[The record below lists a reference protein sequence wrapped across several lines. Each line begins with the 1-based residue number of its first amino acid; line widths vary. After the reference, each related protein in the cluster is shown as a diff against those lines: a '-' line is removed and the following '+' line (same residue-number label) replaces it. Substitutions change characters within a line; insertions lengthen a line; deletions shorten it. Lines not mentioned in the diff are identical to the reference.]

1 VTTAATSL
9 ASEAVARL
17 EARPDAVAC
26 FDRDWVIVYANGAA
40 ARLIGR
46 PVAELIGRNIWVA
59 LPELG
64 GTFFHSFLLRARST
78 GTSVTWAGFYPP
90 AGRWLEAT
98 AVVADDLL
106 QVSMRATDRRP
117 HDRHPAA
124 GAPAGRDEGA
134 DRLRFLAEVSETMI
148 ATLDSG
154 ETAARLAELAT
165 SRLCD
170 WAFVALRGDDGRF
183 DEDAW
188 AHRDPA
194 RRADLDTYLTG
205 RLRAAGDAVLFKAL
219 LSGAPVHLAT
229 IDEDRVAPTLPTEEV
244 RAAWRRL
251 DTTSCLIVPLRTRG
265 ETLGALTLLNAGDR
279 PPHTEMEIATAVE
292 VARRGALA
300 LDNARLYDRQL
311 KVAATLQQSLLTAPP
326 RLEGL
331 ELAVCYRPAAVYQQV
346 GGDWYDAFPSD
357 GASVLVI
364 GDVVG
369 HDVAAS
375 AAMGQMRSMLRT
387 IACDRAES
395 PARTLSRVDRVLATL
410 GDGALATA
418 LVARVERPAEP
429 TAPRALR
436 WSSAGHLP
444 PLLRRRDGSVHVLA
458 SRPERLLG
466 TDAPGPRTDHE
477 AVLRPGDTLLLY
489 TDGLV
494 EHGHRDLDNGIAQLS
509 AVLRELAAPPLDELC
524 DQVLDRLVTGRTD
537 DDIALL
543 AIRADRAGSEDGVV
557 VGRSRRTAG

>member
-1 VTTAATSL
+1 V
-9 ASEAVARL
+9 AV
-17 EARPDAVAC
+17 
-26 FDRDWVIVYANGAA
+26 FDRDWGIRYVNDAT
-40 ARLIGR
+40 ARLFGR
-46 PVAELIGRNIWVA
+46 PAAELIGRNIWVA

-78 GTSVTWAGFYPP
+78 GTPVTWTGFYPP
-90 AGRWLEAT
+90 VGRWLEAT
-98 AVVADDLL
+98 AVVDDDLL
-106 QVSMRATDRRP
+106 QVSARVTDHRP
-117 HDRHPAA
+117 DDGPSA
-124 GAPAGRDEGA
+124 GSPVDPDEGGH
-134 DRLRFLAEVSETMI
+134 RLRFLAEVSETLI

-154 ETAARLAELAT
+154 ETAARLAELAV

-205 RLRAAGDAVLFKAL
+205 RLRAAGDAVLSDAL
-219 LSGAPVHLAT
+219 LTGAPVHMAT
-229 IDEDRVAPTLPTEEV
+229 LDQQRVAPTLPTEEV
-244 RAAWRRL
+244 RAAWRRM
-251 DTTSCLIVPLRTRG
+251 DTTSCLIVPLRSRG
-265 ETLGALTLLNAGDR
+265 ETLGALALHNAGDR
-279 PPHTEMEIATAVE
+279 PPHTEMQIATAVE

-331 ELAVCYRPAAVYQQV
+331 EIAVRYRPAAAYQQV
-346 GGDWYDAFPSD
+346 GGDWYDVFRCD

-364 GDVVG
+364 GDVIG

-375 AAMGQMRSMLRT
+375 AAMGQIRSMLRT

-395 PARTLSRVDRVLATL
+395 PAQTLSRVDRVLTTL
-410 GDGALATA
+410 GVGALATA
-418 LVARVERPAEP
+418 LVARLEQPSVPG
-429 TAPRALR
+429 TAWPRTLR

-444 PLLRRRDGSVHVLA
+444 PLLARRDGSVHVLA
-458 SRPERLLG
+458 SPPERLLG
-466 TDAPGPRTDHE
+466 TNTPRPRTDHE
-477 AVLRPGDTLLLY
+477 ASLWPGDTLLLY

-494 EHGHRDLDNGIAQLS
+494 EHGHRDLDGGIAQLTTI
-509 AVLRELAAPPLDELC
+509 LGHLAAPPLDELC
-524 DQVLDRLVTGRTD
+524 DQVLERLITGRTD

-543 AIRADRAGSEDGVV
+543 AARAEGPI
-557 VGRSRRTAG
+557 